1 MIMTDISLQDYCK
14 TLHIS
19 TVYSVYEE
27 KYAENLEVTNF
38 LKEALSSEFHSRKI
52 NRQMKALKQAG
63 FPTVKRFED
72 LNLDALPDDGRRSIP
87 DLKSL
92 EFLKERKNLI
102 LIGNSGTGKTHCAIA
117 TGVHACLNEYKVVF
131 RTAAML
137 INELYEAKKQ
147 SRLSVVIKK
156 MKVADLLIID
166 ELGYISFD
174 LEGAELLFQL
184 LAARYETQSTLVTSN
199 LMFSEWV
206 RIFHDKTLTAALL
219 DRITHRA
226 LILNM
231 SGTSFRRRE
240 D

>member
-14 TLHIS
+14 DFHIS
-19 TVYSVYEE
+19 MVYSIYEE
-27 KYAENLEVTNF
+27 KYADNPEVTTF
-38 LKEALSSEFHSRKI
+38 LKDALSAEFHSRSI
-52 NRQMKALKQAG
+52 NRQMKAIKQAS

-72 LNLDALPDDGRRSIP
+72 LMLDALPEDGRRSIP
-87 DLKSL
+87 DIQSL

-117 TGVHACLNEYKVVF
+117 TGVHACLHGYKVLF
-131 RTAAML
+131 RTAAVL
-137 INELYEAKKQ
+137 INELDEAKRQ
-147 SRLSVVIKK
+147 GRLSFVIKK
-156 MKVADLLIID
+156 MKLADLLIID

-174 LEGAELLFQL
+174 LQGAELLFQL

-199 LMFSEWV
+199 LMFSEWA

-226 LILNM
+226 IILNM
-231 SGTSFRRRE
+231 SGSSFRRRE

>member
-1 MIMTDISLQDYCK
+1 MNANTLQDYCK
-14 TLHIS
+14 SLHIS
-19 TVYSVYEE
+19 MVYSVYES
-27 KYAENLEVTNF
+27 KYAENPDVTAF
-38 LKEALSSEFHSRKI
+38 LNDALSAEFHTRKL
-52 NRQMKALKQAG
+52 NKQMKALKLAG

-72 LNLDALPDDGRRSIP
+72 LNVDALPDDGRRSLP
-87 DLKSL
+87 DLQTL
-92 EFLKERKNLI
+92 EFLKERRNLI

-117 TGVHACLNEYKVVF
+117 TGVQACLNEYKVLF
-131 RTAAML
+131 RTAATL

-147 SRLSVVIKK
+147 NRLSYLIKK
-156 MKVADLLIID
+156 LKQADLLIID

-184 LAARYETQSTLVTSN
+184 LAARYEIQSTLVTSN

-206 RIFHDKTLTAALL
+206 KVFHDKTLTAALL

-231 SGTSFRRRE
+231 TGNSFRRRE

>member
-1 MIMTDISLQDYCK
+1 MNASTLQDYCK
-14 TLHIS
+14 NLHIS
-19 TVYSVYEE
+19 MVYSVYES
-27 KYAENLEVTNF
+27 KYAENPEVTAF
-38 LKEALSSEFHSRKI
+38 LNDALSAELHTRKL
-52 NRQMKALKQAG
+52 NRQMKALKLAG

-72 LNLDALPDDGRRSIP
+72 LNLDALPDDGRRSVP
-87 DLKSL
+87 DLQTL
-92 EFLKERKNLI
+92 EFLKERRNLI

-117 TGVHACLNEYKVVF
+117 IGVQACLNEYKVLF
-131 RTAAML
+131 RTAATL

-147 SRLSVVIKK
+147 NRLSFLIKK
-156 MKVADLLIID
+156 LKQADLLIID

-184 LAARYETQSTLVTSN
+184 LAARYEIQSTLVTSN

-206 RIFHDKTLTAALL
+206 KVFHDKTLTAALL

-231 SGTSFRRRE
+231 TGNSYRRRE

>member
-1 MIMTDISLQDYCK
+1 
-14 TLHIS
+14 
-19 TVYSVYEE
+19 
-27 KYAENLEVTNF
+27 
-38 LKEALSSEFHSRKI
+38 
-52 NRQMKALKQAG
+52 MKALKQAG

-87 DLKSL
+87 DLQSL

-147 SRLSVVIKK
+147 SRLSFVIKK
-156 MKVADLLIID
+156 MKMADLLIID

>member
-1 MIMTDISLQDYCK
+1 MIMTDISIQDYCK

-19 TVYSVYEE
+19 TVYSIYEE
-27 KYAENLEVTNF
+27 KYAENSEVTNF
-38 LKEALSSEFHSRKI
+38 LKEALSSEFHSRKM

-72 LNLDALPDDGRRSIP
+72 LIIEALPEDGRRSIP
-87 DLKSL
+87 DIQSL

-117 TGVHACLNEYKVVF
+117 TGVHACLNEYKVIF

-147 SRLSVVIKK
+147 NRLSLVIKK
-156 MKVADLLIID
+156 LKLADLLIID
-166 ELGYISFD
+166 ELGYVSFD

-199 LMFSEWV
+199 LMFSDWV

-231 SGTSFRRRE
+231 SGTSFRRRSE
-240 D
+240 

>member
-1 MIMTDISLQDYCK
+1 MIMTDISIQDYCK
-14 TLHIS
+14 ILHIS
-19 TVYSVYEE
+19 TVYSIYEE
-27 KYAENLEVTNF
+27 KYAENSEVTNF
-38 LKEALSSEFHSRKI
+38 LKEALSSEFHSRKM

-72 LNLDALPDDGRRSIP
+72 LIIEALPEDGRRSIP
-87 DLKSL
+87 DIQSL

-117 TGVHACLNEYKVVF
+117 TGVHACLNEYKVIF

-147 SRLSVVIKK
+147 NRLSLVIKK
-156 MKVADLLIID
+156 LKLADLLIID
-166 ELGYISFD
+166 ELGYVSFD

-199 LMFSEWV
+199 LMFSDWV

-231 SGTSFRRRE
+231 SGTSFRRRS

>member
-87 DLKSL
+87 DLQSL

-147 SRLSVVIKK
+147 SRLSFVIKK
-156 MKVADLLIID
+156 MKMADLLIID

>member
-87 DLKSL
+87 DLQSL

>member
-1 MIMTDISLQDYCK
+1 MTDISLQEYCK

-19 TVYSVYEE
+19 TVYSVYED
-27 KYAENLEVTNF
+27 KYGENPEVTNF
-38 LKEALSSEFHSRKI
+38 LMDALSAEFQSRKI
-52 NRQMKALKQAG
+52 NRQMKALKQAN

-72 LNLDALPDDGRRSIP
+72 LIIDALPEDGRRSIP
-87 DLKSL
+87 DLRSL
-92 EFLKERKNLI
+92 EFLRERKNLI

-117 TGVHACLNEYKVVF
+117 TGVNACLNEYKVLF

-147 SRLSVVIKK
+147 SRLSLFIKK
-156 MKVADLLIID
+156 IKQADLLIID
-166 ELGYISFD
+166 ELGYVSFD

-231 SGTSFRRRE
+231 SGSSFRRRE

>member
-1 MIMTDISLQDYCK
+1 MNANTLQDYCK
-14 TLHIS
+14 NLHIS
-19 TVYSVYEE
+19 MVYSVYES
-27 KYAENLEVTNF
+27 KYAENPEVTAF
-38 LKEALSSEFHSRKI
+38 LNDALSAELHTRKL
-52 NRQMKALKQAG
+52 NKQMKALKLAG

-72 LNLDALPDDGRRSIP
+72 LNLDALPDDGRRSLP
-87 DLKSL
+87 DLQTL
-92 EFLKERKNLI
+92 EFLKERRNLI

-117 TGVHACLNEYKVVF
+117 IGVQACLNEYKVLF
-131 RTAAML
+131 RTAATL

-147 SRLSVVIKK
+147 NRLSFLIKK
-156 MKVADLLIID
+156 LKQADLLIID

-184 LAARYETQSTLVTSN
+184 LAARYEIQSTLVTSN

-206 RIFHDKTLTAALL
+206 KVFHDKTLTAALL

-231 SGTSFRRRE
+231 TGNSYRRRE

>member
-1 MIMTDISLQDYCK
+1 MNANTLQDYCK
-14 TLHIS
+14 SLHIS
-19 TVYSVYEE
+19 MVYSVYKS
-27 KYAENLEVTNF
+27 KYSENPEVTAF
-38 LKEALSSEFHSRKI
+38 LNDALSAEFHTRKL
-52 NRQMKALKQAG
+52 NKQMKALKLAG

-72 LNLDALPDDGRRSIP
+72 LNVDALPDDGRRSLP
-87 DLKSL
+87 DLQTL
-92 EFLKERKNLI
+92 EFLKERRNLI

-117 TGVHACLNEYKVVF
+117 IGVQACLNEYKVLF
-131 RTAAML
+131 RTAATL

-147 SRLSVVIKK
+147 NRLSYLIKK
-156 MKVADLLIID
+156 LKQADLLIID

-184 LAARYETQSTLVTSN
+184 LAARYEIQSTLVTSN

-206 RIFHDKTLTAALL
+206 KVFHDKTLTAALL

-231 SGTSFRRRE
+231 TGNSFRRRE

>member
-1 MIMTDISLQDYCK
+1 MIMTDISIQDYCK
-14 TLHIS
+14 ILHIS
-19 TVYSVYEE
+19 TVYSIYEE
-27 KYAENLEVTNF
+27 KYAENSEVTNF
-38 LKEALSSEFHSRKI
+38 LKEALSSEFHSRKM

-72 LNLDALPDDGRRSIP
+72 LIIEALPEDGRRSIP
-87 DLKSL
+87 DIQSL

-117 TGVHACLNEYKVVF
+117 TGVHACLNEYKVIF

-147 SRLSVVIKK
+147 NRLSLVIKK
-156 MKVADLLIID
+156 LKLADLLIID
-166 ELGYISFD
+166 ELGYVSFD

-199 LMFSEWV
+199 LMFSDWV

-231 SGTSFRRRE
+231 GGTSFRRRS

>member
-1 MIMTDISLQDYCK
+1 MTENQLQEYCK
-14 TLHIS
+14 ALHIS
-19 TVYSVYEE
+19 TMFLVYEE
-27 KYAENLEVTNF
+27 RYGNNSEVTNF
-38 LKEALSSEFHSRKI
+38 LNDALSAEFQARKV
-52 NRQMKALKQAG
+52 NRQMRSLKQAG

-72 LNLDALPDDGRRSIP
+72 LILDALPEDGRQSIP

-117 TGVHACLNEYKVVF
+117 TGVQACLHEYKVMF

-147 SRLSVVIKK
+147 SRLSFVIKK
-156 MKVADLLIID
+156 MKQADLLIID

-219 DRITHRA
+219 DRLTHRA

>member
-1 MIMTDISLQDYCK
+1 MTDISIQEYCK

-19 TVYSVYEE
+19 TVYSIYEK
-27 KYAENLEVTNF
+27 KYAENSEVTNF

-72 LNLDALPDDGRRSIP
+72 LILEALPEDGRRSIP
-87 DLKSL
+87 DIQSL

-117 TGVHACLNEYKVVF
+117 TGVHACLNEYKVIF

-147 SRLSVVIKK
+147 NRLSFVIKK
-156 MKVADLLIID
+156 LKLADLLIID
-166 ELGYISFD
+166 ELGYVSFD

-199 LMFSEWV
+199 LMFSDWV

-231 SGTSFRRRE
+231 SGTSFRRRS

>member
-1 MIMTDISLQDYCK
+1 M
-14 TLHIS
+14 
-19 TVYSVYEE
+19 VYSVYES
-27 KYAENLEVTNF
+27 KYAENPEVTAF
-38 LKEALSSEFHSRKI
+38 LKDALSAELHTRKL
-52 NRQMKALKQAG
+52 NKQMKALKLAG

-72 LNLDALPDDGRRSIP
+72 LNLDALPDDGRRSVP
-87 DLKSL
+87 DLQTL
-92 EFLKERKNLI
+92 EFLKERRNLI

-117 TGVHACLNEYKVVF
+117 IGVQACLNEYKVLF
-131 RTAAML
+131 RTAATL

-147 SRLSVVIKK
+147 NRLSFLIKK
-156 MKVADLLIID
+156 LKQADLLIID

-184 LAARYETQSTLVTSN
+184 LAARYEIQSTLVTSN

-206 RIFHDKTLTAALL
+206 KVFHDKTLTAALL

-231 SGTSFRRRE
+231 TGNSYRRRE

>member
-1 MIMTDISLQDYCK
+1 MTDISLQDYCK

-87 DLKSL
+87 DLQSL

>member
-1 MIMTDISLQDYCK
+1 MIMTDISIQDYCK
-14 TLHIS
+14 ILHIS
-19 TVYSVYEE
+19 TVYSIYEE
-27 KYAENLEVTNF
+27 KYAENSEVTTF
-38 LKEALSSEFHSRKI
+38 LKEALSSEFHSRKM

-72 LNLDALPDDGRRSIP
+72 LIIEALPEDGRRSIP
-87 DLKSL
+87 DIQSL

-117 TGVHACLNEYKVVF
+117 TGVHACLNEYKVIF

-147 SRLSVVIKK
+147 NRLSLVIKK
-156 MKVADLLIID
+156 LKLADLLIID
-166 ELGYISFD
+166 ELGYVSFD

-199 LMFSEWV
+199 LMFSDWV

-231 SGTSFRRRE
+231 SGTSFRRRS

>member
-1 MIMTDISLQDYCK
+1 MNANTLQDYCK
-14 TLHIS
+14 SLHIS
-19 TVYSVYEE
+19 MVYSVYES
-27 KYAENLEVTNF
+27 KYAENPEVTAF
-38 LKEALSSEFHSRKI
+38 LNDALSAELHTRKL
-52 NRQMKALKQAG
+52 NRQMKALKLAG

-72 LNLDALPDDGRRSIP
+72 LNLDALPDDGRRSVP
-87 DLKSL
+87 DLQTL
-92 EFLKERKNLI
+92 EFLKERRNLI

-117 TGVHACLNEYKVVF
+117 IGVQACLNEYKVLF
-131 RTAAML
+131 RTAATL

-147 SRLSVVIKK
+147 NRLSFLIKK
-156 MKVADLLIID
+156 LKQADLLIID

-184 LAARYETQSTLVTSN
+184 LAARYEIQSTLVTSN

-206 RIFHDKTLTAALL
+206 KVFHDKTLTAALL

-231 SGTSFRRRE
+231 TGNSYRRRE

>member
-14 TLHIS
+14 NLHIS
-19 TVYSVYEE
+19 TVYSVYDE
-27 KYAENLEVTNF
+27 KYAKNPEVTNF
-38 LKEALSSEFHSRKI
+38 LKDALSAEFHSRKI

-72 LNLDALPDDGRRSIP
+72 LNIDALPEDGRRSIP
-87 DLKSL
+87 DLQSL

-117 TGVHACLNEYKVVF
+117 TGVHACLHEYKVLF

-147 SRLSVVIKK
+147 NRLSFVIKK
-156 MKVADLLIID
+156 MKLADLLIID

-184 LAARYETQSTLVTSN
+184 LAARYETQSTMVTSN

>member
-87 DLKSL
+87 NLQSL

>member
-1 MIMTDISLQDYCK
+1 MIDISLQNYCK
-14 TLHIS
+14 ILHIS

-72 LNLDALPDDGRRSIP
+72 LNIDALPEDGRRSIP
-87 DLKSL
+87 DLQSL

-102 LIGNSGTGKTHCAIA
+102 FIGNSGTGKTHCAIA

-147 SRLSVVIKK
+147 SRLSFVIKK
-156 MKVADLLIID
+156 MKMADLLIID

>member
-1 MIMTDISLQDYCK
+1 M
-14 TLHIS
+14 
-19 TVYSVYEE
+19 VYSVYES
-27 KYAENLEVTNF
+27 KYAENPEVTAF
-38 LKEALSSEFHSRKI
+38 LNDALSAELHTRKL
-52 NRQMKALKQAG
+52 NKQMKALKLAG

-72 LNLDALPDDGRRSIP
+72 LNLDALPDDGRRSLP
-87 DLKSL
+87 DLQTL
-92 EFLKERKNLI
+92 EFLKERRNLI

-117 TGVHACLNEYKVVF
+117 IGVQACLNEYKVLF
-131 RTAAML
+131 RTAATL

-147 SRLSVVIKK
+147 NRLSFLIKK
-156 MKVADLLIID
+156 LKQADLLIID

-184 LAARYETQSTLVTSN
+184 LAARYEIQSTLVTSN

-206 RIFHDKTLTAALL
+206 KVFHDKTLTAALL

-231 SGTSFRRRE
+231 TGNSYRRRE

>member
-1 MIMTDISLQDYCK
+1 MSMTDISLQDYCK

-19 TVYSVYEE
+19 TVYSVYER
-27 KYAENLEVTNF
+27 KYAENLEVTEF
-38 LKEALSSEFHSRKI
+38 LKEALSSEFQSRKI

-72 LNLDALPDDGRRSIP
+72 LIIDALSEDGRRSIP
-87 DLKSL
+87 DIQSL

-117 TGVHACLNEYKVVF
+117 TGVHACLNEYKVIF

-147 SRLSVVIKK
+147 NRLSFMIKK
-156 MKVADLLIID
+156 MKMADLLIID
-166 ELGYISFD
+166 ELGYVSFD

-199 LMFSEWV
+199 LMFSDWV

-231 SGTSFRRRE
+231 SGKSFRRRS

>member
-1 MIMTDISLQDYCK
+1 MSMTDISLQDYCK

-19 TVYSVYEE
+19 TVYSVYER
-27 KYAENLEVTNF
+27 KYAENLEVTEF
-38 LKEALSSEFHSRKI
+38 LKEALSSEFQSRKI

-72 LNLDALPDDGRRSIP
+72 LIIDALPEDGRRSIP
-87 DLKSL
+87 DIQSL

-117 TGVHACLNEYKVVF
+117 TGVHACLNEYKVIF

-147 SRLSVVIKK
+147 NRLSFMIKK
-156 MKVADLLIID
+156 MKMADLLIID
-166 ELGYISFD
+166 ELGYVSFD

-199 LMFSEWV
+199 LMFSDWV

-231 SGTSFRRRE
+231 SGKSFRRRS

>member
-1 MIMTDISLQDYCK
+1 M
-14 TLHIS
+14 
-19 TVYSVYEE
+19 VYSVYES
-27 KYAENLEVTNF
+27 KYAENPEVTAF
-38 LKEALSSEFHSRKI
+38 LNDALSAELHTRKL
-52 NRQMKALKQAG
+52 NRQMKALKLAG

-72 LNLDALPDDGRRSIP
+72 LNLDALPDDGRRSVP
-87 DLKSL
+87 DLQTL
-92 EFLKERKNLI
+92 EFLKERRNLI

-117 TGVHACLNEYKVVF
+117 IGVQACLNEYKVLF
-131 RTAAML
+131 RTAATL

-147 SRLSVVIKK
+147 NRLSFLIKK
-156 MKVADLLIID
+156 LKQADLLIID

-184 LAARYETQSTLVTSN
+184 LAARYEIQSTLVTSN

-206 RIFHDKTLTAALL
+206 KVFHDKTLTAALL

-231 SGTSFRRRE
+231 TGNSYRRRE